1 MQENCWY
8 IQWEFCVYR
17 KHLKNWERWTIS
29 IWNELRIDPV
39 LKTITKQIAHT
50 SILQMNKNIINKVV
64 FFGLSLTNWI
74 LDTSKSAQSEGISFK
89 IFKDHSDIF
98 ANFIIK
104 NFNHCIR
111 DGKFPNQLRKTIA
124 LEMEKFRISCERQ
137 ILLLSLK
144 KETITINRMINPSYS
159 RFKNVL
165 LYD

>member
-111 DGKFPNQLRKTIA
+111 DGKFPNQLRKANITPA
-124 LEMEKFRISCERQ
+124 FKEGNHNDKSNDKSK
-137 ILLLSLK
+137 LLSLQK
-144 KETITINRMINPSYS
+144 RIAVWLETYLQPNKPNCC
-159 RFKNVL
+159 K
-165 LYD
+165 